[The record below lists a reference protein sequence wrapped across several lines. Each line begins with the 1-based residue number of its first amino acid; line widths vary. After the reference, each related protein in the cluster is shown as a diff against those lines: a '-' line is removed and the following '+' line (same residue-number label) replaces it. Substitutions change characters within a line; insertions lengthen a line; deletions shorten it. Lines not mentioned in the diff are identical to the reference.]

1 MPSNGAKKR
10 AKRTADNLRER
21 VRKTADQMWSDYDLD
36 WWWEFDP
43 ILFAP
48 PRARP
53 HLEEARRSF
62 LLATREL
69 LDSWIEWSGTST
81 PSKTA
86 ASQRTSSKR
95 SGRPRTARTSAS
107 RRVRVK

>member
-43 ILFAP
+43 ILFEP

-69 LDSWIEWSGTST
+69 LDSWIEWHGTSP
-81 PSKTA
+81 PSKPA
-86 ASQRTSSKR
+86 APKRTSSRR
-95 SGRPRTARTSAS
+95 SGRPRTPRTSAS